1 MAQADQTDGAGN
13 HEHDSPSH
21 AAKDRQRPAKLPTA
35 DARSKATAGAKLIQV
50 SGSGLSGPFIR
61 RPVMT
66 VLLTLSVIVAG
77 IATYNKLAVNDLP
90 AVDYPV
96 IQVTCSYPGA
106 NPTTMANNIAT
117 PLEKQFL
124 QIPGLDIITS
134 ASTQG
139 NTSFTLQ
146 FNLSKSI
153 VDAAT
158 DVQAAI
164 QRATG
169 KLPVDLP
176 SPPTFTK
183 TNPNDQAIYL
193 LGLLSDTLTDGD
205 LYKYASTAVA
215 QRIAILP
222 GVSQVNIYGV
232 QSAIRIKA
240 DPAGLASRG
249 LTMDDLSGAIQ
260 AGTVYSGAGQLDGAH
275 RTFVLQPNGQIDHAE
290 GYRNLIVARNKDGSP
305 VYLRDVAEVRQ
316 SVQDERL
323 SRTFWMRGFNP
334 PGSVVVLAVS
344 RQAGANAVEVAN
356 SVKALFPELRAS
368 LPGSI
373 TLVPVFDRSQS
384 IVNSVADVKFTLVIA
399 FMLVVMV
406 IYVFLGRATDTLIPV
421 VALPLSLLVTFTVM
435 YMLSFSI
442 NNLTL
447 MALTL
452 AIGFLVDDAIVF
464 LENVVRRAEHGESIV
479 KAAYNTAGE
488 ISFTIL
494 SMTLSLAAVFIPLV
508 FLPGLLGR
516 IFREFS
522 ATIIIAILAS
532 GLVSL
537 TLTPLMCARILG
549 EHKAGHKR
557 TRMERWTGDFIK
569 RVIAAYGRA
578 LDKFLDRAWMTIPI
592 LIGCILGL
600 WFFFTHLPFTLLPPG
615 DSGFVRG
622 VFIAQE
628 GSSPAEMHAY
638 QQQVNQKLKDDP
650 NIAQFFTLAGFAA
663 RTASSQGLLFGFLK
677 PRNQRPPIEQ
687 CIPQLQKSISSIPGI
702 TAILQPNPVLQIN
715 VGVTNQ
721 TQGQYAYT
729 LSGIVP
735 DEVYTAADQLMN
747 KLREFKGFATVRSDY
762 YNNTPNLT
770 VEIDRERAATYGV
783 STSAVESL
791 LRTAYSQNYV
801 YLIKQ
806 PEDQYQVILEVQDNE
821 RARPADLD
829 NLYVRSNSGGTTS
842 ASGAGGGGITTTTG
856 TAANLV
862 PLRAV
867 TSTKQIVGP
876 QAVNHL
882 NQFTSVTINFNLLPD
897 VAIGDATKY
906 IEDSFAQVQRQFPTV
921 QATFQGEALV
931 FRQLFQS
938 LPLLLLSAI
947 FVMYVILGILYESYV
962 HPITVLFPAIVPAV
976 VGGLCTL
983 WIFGSTLSLYSVIGL
998 FLLLGIVKKNGILVV
1013 DFALKRIDEG
1023 LSLREAIHEASLERF
1038 RPIMMT
1044 TFAALMGALPLAIG
1058 FGSDA
1063 SSRRPLG
1070 LVIVGGLVFSQ
1081 MITLFVT
1088 PVIYLWLEWFQEHIL
1103 DKVPFLRSAHTH
1115 HEGETE
1121 PHPSGI
1127 GDGEL
1132 EPAGVP

>member
-1 MAQADQTDGAGN
+1 MAGEEQHDGAGK
-13 HEHDSPSH
+13 HEDNSPH
-21 AAKDRQRPAKLPTA
+21 TARDGQQGTRPARVGASPK
-35 DARSKATAGAKLIQV
+35 DNAGAKLIQV

-77 IATYNKLAVNDLP
+77 IATYGKLAVNDLP

-96 IQVTCSYPGA
+96 IQVTCAYPGA

-139 NTSFTLQ
+139 HTSFTLQ
-146 FNLSKSI
+146 FVLSKSI

-169 KLPVDLP
+169 KLPLDLP

-232 QSAIRIKA
+232 QAAIRIKA
-240 DPAGLASRG
+240 DPAALASRG
-249 LTMDDLSGAIQ
+249 LTMDDLASAIK
-260 AGTVYSGAGQLDGAH
+260 AGTVYSGAGQFDGPH
-275 RTFVLQPNGQIDHAE
+275 RTFVLLPNGQIDQAE

-406 IYVFLGRATDTLIPV
+406 IYVFLGRATDTLIPA
-421 VALPLSLLVTFTVM
+421 VALPLSLLLTFAVM
-435 YMLSFSI
+435 QMLNFSI

-479 KAAYNTAGE
+479 KAAY
-488 ISFTIL
+488 
-494 SMTLSLAAVFIPLV
+494 
-508 FLPGLLGR
+508 
-516 IFREFS
+516 
-522 ATIIIAILAS
+522 
-532 GLVSL
+532 
-537 TLTPLMCARILG
+537 
-549 EHKAGHKR
+549 
-557 TRMERWTGDFIK
+557 
-569 RVIAAYGRA
+569 GRA
-578 LDKFLDRAWMTIPI
+578 LDKFLDRAWLAVPI
-592 LIGCILGL
+592 LLVCILGL

-615 DSGFVRG
+615 DSGFIRG

-628 GSSPAEMHAY
+628 GSSPAQMRAY

-650 NIAQFFTLAGFAA
+650 NIAQFFTLAGFSA
-663 RTASSQGLLFGFLK
+663 RTSSSQGLIFCFLK
-677 PRNQRPPIEQ
+677 PRSQRLPIDQ
-687 CIPQLQKSISSIPGI
+687 CIPQLQKSIGTIPGV
-702 TAILQPNPVLQIN
+702 AAVMQPNPVLQIN

-729 LSGIVP
+729 VSGIVP
-735 DEVYTAADQLMN
+735 ADVYGAADQLVA
-747 KLREFKGFATVRSDY
+747 KLKNFKGFASVRSDY
-762 YNNTPNLT
+762 YNSTPNLT
-770 VEIDRERAATYGV
+770 VDIDRERAATYGV
-783 STSAVESL
+783 STSAVQSL

-806 PEDQYQVILEVQDNE
+806 PEDQYQVILEVKDSE
-821 RARPADLD
+821 RARPSDLND
-829 NLYVRSNSGGTTS
+829 LYVRKNTGGSFS
-842 ASGAGGGGITTTTG
+842 ASGAGGGTIATTTG
-856 TAANLV
+856 TASNLV
-862 PLRAV
+862 PMRAV
-867 TSTKQIVGP
+867 TTTKQVVGP
-876 QAVNHL
+876 LAVNHF
-882 NQFTSVTINFNLLPD
+882 NQFTSVTINFNLLPN
-897 VAIGDATKY
+897 VAIGDATKF
-906 IEDSFAQVQRQFPTV
+906 IEDSFAQVKQQFPTV

-931 FRQLFQS
+931 FRQLFHS

-976 VGGLCTL
+976 VGGLFTL
-983 WIFGSTLSLYSVIGL
+983 WAFGSVLSLYSVIGL

-1070 LVIVGGLVFSQ
+1070 LVIVGGLIFSQ
-1081 MITLFVT
+1081 MITVFVT
-1088 PVIYLWLEWFQEHIL
+1088 PVIYLWLEWFQEHVL
-1103 DKVPFLRSAHTH
+1103 DKVPFLRSAHMH
-1115 HEGETE
+1115 HEDE
-1121 PHPSGI
+1121 PRPSG
-1127 GDGEL
+1127 DGKLREPV
-1132 EPAGVP
+1132 PAGVA

>member
-1 MAQADQTDGAGN
+1 MAQADQHDGAGD

-21 AAKDRQRPAKLPTA
+21 AAKDRQQPAKSPTA
-35 DARSKATAGAKLIQV
+35 DVRSKAAPGAKLIQV

-240 DPAGLASRG
+240 DPAALASRG
-249 LTMDDLSGAIQ
+249 LTMDDLSRAIQ

-275 RTFVLQPNGQIDHAE
+275 RTFVLQPNGQIDQAG

-356 SVKALFPELRAS
+356 SVKALFPELHAS

-435 YMLSFSI
+435 YMLNFSV

-532 GLVSL
+532 GVVSL

-549 EHKAGHKR
+549 ERKAGHKR
-557 TRMERWTGDFIK
+557 ARMEKWTGDFIK

-578 LDKFLDRAWMTIPI
+578 LDKFLDRAWLTVPI
-592 LIGCILGL
+592 LLGCILGL

-628 GSSPAEMHAY
+628 GSSPAQMHAY

-663 RTASSQGLLFGFLK
+663 RTSSSQGLIFGFLK
-677 PRNQRPPIEQ
+677 PRSQRLPIEQ

-735 DEVYTAADQLMN
+735 DEVYTAADQLLN
-747 KLREFKGFATVRSDY
+747 KLRQFKGFATVRSDY

-770 VEIDRERAATYGV
+770 VDIDRERAATYGV

-821 RARPADLD
+821 RAQPADLD
-829 NLYVRSNSGGTTS
+829 NLYVHSNSGGTTG

-882 NQFTSVTINFNLLPD
+882 NQFTSVTINFNLLPN

-906 IEDSFAQVQRQFPTV
+906 IEDSFTQVRRQFPTV

-938 LPLLLLSAI
+938 LPLLLLAAI

-1070 LVIVGGLVFSQ
+1070 LVIVGGLIFSQ

-1088 PVIYLWLEWFQEHIL
+1088 PVIYLWLEWFQEHVL

-1121 PHPSGI
+1121 PHPSGT

-1132 EPAGVP
+1132 EPAGVH

>member
-1 MAQADQTDGAGN
+1 
-13 HEHDSPSH
+13 
-21 AAKDRQRPAKLPTA
+21 
-35 DARSKATAGAKLIQV
+35 
-50 SGSGLSGPFIR
+50 
-61 RPVMT
+61 MT

-240 DPAGLASRG
+240 DPAALASRG
-249 LTMDDLSGAIQ
+249 LTMDDLSRAIQ

-275 RTFVLQPNGQIDHAE
+275 RTFVLQPNGQIDQAE

-435 YMLSFSI
+435 YMLNFSV

-532 GLVSL
+532 GVVSL

-549 EHKAGHKR
+549 ERKAGHKR
-557 TRMERWTGDFIK
+557 ARMEKWTGDFIK

-578 LDKFLDRAWMTIPI
+578 LDKFLDRAWLTVPI
-592 LIGCILGL
+592 LLGCILGL

-628 GSSPAEMHAY
+628 GSSPAQMHAY

-663 RTASSQGLLFGFLK
+663 RASSSQGLIFGFLK
-677 PRNQRPPIEQ
+677 PRSQRLPIEQ

-735 DEVYTAADQLMN
+735 DEVYTAADQLLN

-770 VEIDRERAATYGV
+770 VDIDRERAATYGV
-783 STSAVESL
+783 SASAVESL

-821 RARPADLD
+821 RAQPADLD
-829 NLYVRSNSGGTTS
+829 NLYVRSNSGGTTG

-867 TSTKQIVGP
+867 TSTKQIVGQ

-882 NQFTSVTINFNLLPD
+882 NQFTSVTINFNLLPN
-897 VAIGDATKY
+897 VAIGDATKF

-938 LPLLLLSAI
+938 LPLLFLAAI

-1070 LVIVGGLVFSQ
+1070 LVIVGGLIFSQ

-1088 PVIYLWLEWFQEHIL
+1088 PVIYLWLEWFQEHVL

-1121 PHPSGI
+1121 PHPSGT

-1132 EPAGVP
+1132 EPAGVH

>member
-1 MAQADQTDGAGN
+1 M
-13 HEHDSPSH
+13 
-21 AAKDRQRPAKLPTA
+21 
-35 DARSKATAGAKLIQV
+35 TAGLPPEQTPGSKLVQV
-50 SGSGLSGPFIR
+50 TGSGLSGPFIR

-66 VLLTLSVIVAG
+66 ILLTFSVIVAG

-96 IQVTCSYPGA
+96 IQVTCAYPGA

-169 KLPVDLP
+169 KLPIDLP

-183 TNPNDQAIYL
+183 TNPNDQAIML

-222 GVSQVNIYGV
+222 GVSQVNIFGV
-232 QSAIRIKA
+232 QGAIRIKA
-240 DPAGLASRG
+240 DPAALASRG
-249 LTMDDLSGAIQ
+249 LTVDDLASAIK
-260 AGTVYSGAGQLDGAH
+260 AGTVYSGAGQFDGAH
-275 RTFVLQPNGQIDHAE
+275 RTFVLLPNGQINHAE
-290 GYRNLIVARNKDGSP
+290 GYSNLIIARSRDASP
-305 VYLRDVAEVRQ
+305 VYLRDVADVRQ
-316 SVQDERL
+316 SVQDERI

-356 SVKALFPELRAS
+356 SVKALFPQLRAS

-384 IVNSVADVKFTLVIA
+384 IVNSVRDVRFTLVIA
-399 FMLVVMV
+399 FILVVMV
-406 IYVFLGRATDTLIPV
+406 IYVFLGRATDTLIPA
-421 VALPLSLLVTFTVM
+421 VALPLSLLVTFSVM
-435 YMLSFSI
+435 YALNFSI

-464 LENVVRRAEHGESIV
+464 LENVVRRSEHGESIV

-522 ATIIIAILAS
+522 ITIIVAILAS

-549 EHKAGHKR
+549 ERKAGHKR
-557 TRMERWTGDFIK
+557 ARMERWTGDFIK
-569 RVIAAYGRA
+569 RVIGVYGRA
-578 LDKFLDRAWMTIPI
+578 LDKFLDRAWLAVPI
-592 LIGCILGL
+592 LLACILGL

-615 DSGFVRG
+615 DSGFIRG

-628 GSSPAEMHAY
+628 GSSPAQMRIY
-638 QQQVNQKLKDDP
+638 QQQVNEVLKKDP
-650 NIAQFFTLAGFAA
+650 NVGQFFTLAGFAA
-663 RTASSQGLLFGFLK
+663 RSSSSQGLIFGFLK
-677 PRNQRPPIEQ
+677 PRSQRPPIEQ
-687 CIPQLQKSISSIPGI
+687 CILQLQKSIGSIAGV
-702 TAILQPNPVLQIN
+702 TAVMQPSPVLQIN
-715 VGVTNQ
+715 VGATSQ

-735 DEVYTAADQLMN
+735 DDVYAATNQLMA
-747 KLREFKGFATVRSDY
+747 KLKNFKGFASARSDY

-770 VEIDRERAATYGV
+770 VDIDRERAATYGV
-783 STSAVESL
+783 STSAIQSL
-791 LRTAYSQNYV
+791 LKNAYSQNYI

-806 PEDQYQVILEVQDNE
+806 PEDQYQVILEVKDNE
-821 RARPADLD
+821 RAQPADLD
-829 NLYVRSNSGGTTS
+829 NLYVRSNTGNTIGQSGGTGS
-842 ASGAGGGGITTTTG
+842 GGIVTTTG
-856 TAANLV
+856 TAADLV

-867 TSTKQIVGP
+867 TSTKQVVGP
-876 QAVNHL
+876 LAVNHFD
-882 NQFTSVTINFNLLPD
+882 QFTSVTINFNLLPN
-897 VAIGDATKY
+897 VAIGDATKF
-906 IEDSFAQVQRQFPTV
+906 IEDSFAQVQQQYPSV
-921 QATFQGEALV
+921 QSTFQGEALV
-931 FRQLFQS
+931 FRQLFRA
-938 LPLLLLSAI
+938 LPLLLIAAI

-976 VGGLCTL
+976 VGGLATL
-983 WIFGSTLSLYSVIGL
+983 WLFGSTLSLYSVIGL
-998 FLLLGIVKKNGILVV
+998 FLLLGIVKKNGIMVV
-1013 DFALKRIDEG
+1013 DFALQRIDEG
-1023 LSLREAIHEASLERF
+1023 WDLRSAIHEASVERF

-1044 TFAALMGALPLAIG
+1044 TLAALMGAVPLALG
-1058 FGSDA
+1058 FGQDA

-1070 LVIVGGLVFSQ
+1070 LVIVGGLIFSQ
-1081 MITLFVT
+1081 MVTLFVT
-1088 PVIYLWLEWFQEHIL
+1088 PVIYLWLEWFQERVL

-1115 HEGETE
+1115 HEGAVPPPSAVE
-1121 PHPSGI
+1121 PVGAH
-1127 GDGEL
+1127 
-1132 EPAGVP
+1132 